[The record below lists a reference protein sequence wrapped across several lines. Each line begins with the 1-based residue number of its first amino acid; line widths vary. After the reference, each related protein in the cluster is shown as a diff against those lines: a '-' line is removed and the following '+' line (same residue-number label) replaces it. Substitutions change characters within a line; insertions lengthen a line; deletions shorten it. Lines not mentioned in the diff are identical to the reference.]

1 MEYHEDDQ
9 SGDEF
14 DAYLY
19 GVGPEYQKKKESHEL
34 QRVSSRSE

>member
-19 GVGPEYQKKKESHEL
+19 GVGPEYQKKKGKS
-34 QRVSSRSE
+34 